1 MKKPRTTGRATY
13 PRHKTHVSRL
23 HSSPIGNTP
32 TALLL
37 GFAPC
42 ESPTSSPSTG
52 LARPTCRSSYCP
64 VQPLTSFDFFHFNYV
79 AIPTNLPPLIFL
91 IGLFSTSE
99 LYICRLSAIRFPVA
113 GKTERF
119 RRGGI
124 HDVASSKGFA
134 FIPRRSTIRRG
145 TWPVF
150 VPFFFPLNISQ
161 HPCFLCCLQLGLF
174 CEEDYQIPTFYDAKF

>member
-1 MKKPRTTGRATY
+1 MYLASIHPLSATHQ
-13 PRHKTHVSRL
+13 PLFSSASHLANRL
-23 HSSPIGNTP
+23 HPHLRPDSLDRLAARHIALYNHSP
-32 TALLL
+32 L
-37 GFAPC
+37 
-42 ESPTSSPSTG
+42 ST
-52 LARPTCRSSYCP
+52 
-64 VQPLTSFDFFHFNYV
+64 FFFFYFNYV

-161 HPCFLCCLQLGLF
+161 HPCFLCCLQLGLL
-174 CEEDYQIPTFYDAKF
+174 CKEDYQIPTFYDAKF